1 MQSTNEF
8 VEEMLHYSIDD
19 LELIRD
25 TQKDLYSQN
34 EMDYI
39 ENRIAFL
46 KKKEEENEISH
57 LPDTIKCHKCD
68 GPNDKTN
75 ENCVFCG
82 AKLDKFETS
91 HGGEYSYDS
100 SDDSNVFRYV
110 ISFLIP
116 LVAFIM
122 GAILLADRDYDRQHI
137 GKTCIILGVI
147 SSILPAILMIIL
159 IMEML

>member
-1 MQSTNEF
+1 MQSTKEF
-8 VEEMLHYSIDD
+8 IEEMLQYSIDD

-34 EMDYI
+34 EMRCI
-39 ENRIAFL
+39 EDRIAFL
-46 KKKEEENEISH
+46 KKKEEEKEIDY

-68 GPNDKTN
+68 GPNDKTS

-82 AKLDKFETS
+82 EKLEKFPTS
-91 HGGEYSYDS
+91 HGAEYSYES

-122 GAILLADRDYDRQHI
+122 GAILLADRDYNRQCI
-137 GKTCIILGVI
+137 GKTCLILGII
-147 SSILPAILMIIL
+147 SSILPVVLMIIF
-159 IMEML
+159 IMEM